1 MGNAAN
7 LLMFK
12 AIPEK
17 IFKIG
22 NLQNLQKMYFRPTE
36 YSETCL
42 NRTLNKP
49 ESYIMTQ
56 CRKSFLALSC
66 INQTPVYFEHKSCSQ
81 VGLV

>member
-1 MGNAAN
+1 MFGLYRLKLKKISYIGLYMGNAAN

-49 ESYIMTQ
+49 VLNEDGETVG
-56 CRKSFLALSC
+56 
-66 INQTPVYFEHKSCSQ
+66 NQLY
-81 VGLV
+81 

>member
-42 NRTLNKP
+42 NRNP
-49 ESYIMTQ
+49 I
-56 CRKSFLALSC
+56 
-66 INQTPVYFEHKSCSQ
+66 
-81 VGLV
+81 

>member
-22 NLQNLQKMYFRPTE
+22 NLQNLQKMYFRPT
-36 YSETCL
+36 L
-42 NRTLNKP
+42 M
-49 ESYIMTQ
+49 I
-56 CRKSFLALSC
+56 RKNFLPD
-66 INQTPVYFEHKSCSQ
+66 INFVAKSKIYYFLLIS
-81 VGLV
+81 LDRIPRIIIITI